1 MFSTTIPDSAILLD
15 RFLKWEAERR
25 DDVYLTQPYPDGSV
39 VDYTWGT
46 VGDQARRVAAYLA
59 SLDLPAGSRIAL
71 LGKNSAHWI
80 IADLAI
86 MLAGMVS
93 VPLYPTFSAESV
105 RYVLAHSDA
114 KLLILGKLDGV
125 SDNWPSIHAQLPPDL
140 PMLGLPLSPC
150 GTFPQWDEI
159 AAKHAPLVG
168 VRRPPRDE
176 LCTIVYTS
184 GSTGEPKGVM
194 HSHASMAMLFL
205 TILHVEGFNITSD
218 ERGFS
223 YLPLAHIAERAVVEA
238 ASLAFGFRV
247 FFANSLATFTD
258 DLKRARPTIFLSVPR
273 LWNKFHLRVCEK
285 IPAPMQARLFALPW
299 VGARIK
305 HRIVRELGLDQARIV
320 VTGTAPMPEH
330 LMRWYRSLGLELLDG
345 YGMSECGLLHVNRPG
360 HVRAGTVGQP
370 YAGVEA
376 RIAENGELEIRS
388 AGQMLGYYRQPALTA
403 AQTTPD
409 GFFRTG
415 DVGRIDADGFL
426 TITGRVKDIFKTAK
440 GKYVVP
446 QPIEQKLL
454 GLSGV
459 EGACVA
465 GAGCAMPFALLQLSP
480 ETCAAIAAGTLDR
493 AVLTDEIDALRKR
506 INDVVEHHERL
517 QYVVVVKEVWTVENA
532 MLTPTLKIRRS
543 AIEAHY
549 MPRAEQWETLGQAV
563 VWET

>member
-1 MFSTTIPDSAILLD
+1 MIIPDNATLLD
-15 RFLKWEAERR
+15 RFAKWEAERR
-25 DDVYLTQPYPDGSV
+25 DDVYLTQPFPDGTV
-39 VDYTWGT
+39 ADYTWGT
-46 VGDQARRVAAYLA
+46 VGDQARRGAAYLM
-59 SLDLPAGSRIAL
+59 SLGLPAGSRIAL

-80 IADLAI
+80 MADLAI

-105 RYVLAHSDA
+105 RYVLDHSDA

-125 SDNWPSIHAQLPPDL
+125 SDNWPNIRAQLPLDL
-140 PMLGLPLSPC
+140 PMLGLPLAPH
-150 GTFPQWDEI
+150 GAFPQWEEV
-159 AAKHAPLVG
+159 AAQHAPLVA
-168 VRRPPRDE
+168 VRRPPPDE
-176 LCTIVYTS
+176 LCTIIYTS

-205 TILHVEGFNITSD
+205 TIQHIEAFKLTSD

-223 YLPLAHIAERAVVEA
+223 YLPLAHLAERAVVEA
-238 ASLAFGFRV
+238 ASLAFGYRV

-258 DLKRARPTIFLSVPR
+258 DVKRARPTIFLSVPR
-273 LWNKFHLRVCEK
+273 LWNKFHQRIGEK
-285 IPAPMQARLFALPW
+285 IPGPMQASLFALPW

-305 HRIVRELGLDQARIV
+305 GRILRELGLDRARIV

-330 LMRWYRSLGLELLDG
+330 LMRWYRGLGLELLDG
-345 YGMSECGLLHVNRPG
+345 YGMSECGLLHLNRPG

-376 RIAENGELEIRS
+376 RIAGNGEIEIRS
-388 AGQMLGYYRQPALTA
+388 AGQMLGYYRQPELTA
-403 AQTTPD
+403 ALTTPD

-440 GKYVVP
+440 GKYVAP

-454 GLSGV
+454 GLRGV
-459 EGACVA
+459 DAACVA

-480 ETCAAIAAGTLDR
+480 ETCASIAAGTFDR
-493 AVLTDEIDALRKR
+493 TVLTGEIAALRER

-517 QYVVVVKEVWTVENA
+517 QYVVVVKEAWTVENA

-549 MPRAEQWETLGQAV
+549 MPHAGQWETLGQAV
-563 VWET
+563 VWES

>member
-1 MFSTTIPDSAILLD
+1 MTIPDSAILLD

-25 DDVYLTQPYPDGSV
+25 DDVYLTQPYPDGAV
-39 VDYTWGT
+39 VDYTWGM
-46 VGDQARRVAAYLA
+46 VGDQARRAAAYLA

-80 IADLAI
+80 MADLAI

-105 RYVLAHSDA
+105 RFVLAHSDV

-125 SDNWPSIHAQLPPDL
+125 SDNWPNIRTQLPPDL
-140 PMLGLPLSPC
+140 PMLGLPLSPR
-150 GTFPQWDEI
+150 GAFPQWQEI
-159 AAKHAPLVG
+159 TAAHAPLVDA
-168 VRRPPRDE
+168 RRPSRDE

-194 HSHASMAMLFL
+194 HSHGSMAVLFP
-205 TILHVEGFNITSD
+205 TIQQIDGFNLTSD

-223 YLPLAHIAERAVVEA
+223 YLPLAHMAERAVVEA
-238 ASLAFGFRV
+238 ASLGFGFRV
-247 FFANSLATFTD
+247 FFANSLATFAD
-258 DLKRARPTIFLSVPR
+258 DLKRARPTLFLSVPR

-285 IPAPMQARLFALPW
+285 IPAPLQPRLFALPW

-305 HRIVRELGLDQARIV
+305 HRIRCELGLDQARIV
-320 VTGTAPMPEH
+320 VTGTAPMPPH
-330 LMRWYRSLGLELLDG
+330 LMQWYRSIGLELLDG
-345 YGMSECGLLHVNRPG
+345 YGMSECALLYVNRPG

-370 YAGVEA
+370 QPGVDA

-388 AGQMLGYYRQPALTA
+388 AGQMLGYYRLPELTA

-409 GFFRTG
+409 GFLRTG
-415 DVGRIDADGFL
+415 DLGRIDADGFL

-440 GKYVVP
+440 GKYVAP

-454 GLSGV
+454 GLAGV
-459 EGACVA
+459 EAACVA
-465 GAGCAMPFALLQLSP
+465 GAGRAMPFALLQLSA
-480 ETCAAIAAGTLDR
+480 ETYDAIAAGTLDR
-493 AVLTDEIDALRKR
+493 AVLTAEIDALRER
-506 INDVVEHHERL
+506 INAAVESHERL
-517 QYVVVVKEVWTVENA
+517 QYVVVVGEAWTVDNA

-549 MPRAEQWETLGQAV
+549 MPHADAWEKLGKAV
-563 VWET
+563 VWES